1 MGIFNL
7 NLGKK
12 VIVYRSRDEAD
23 FNKAV
28 DLLKEAGIYCY
39 PFESED
45 MPTLGCGARINPA
58 RIGGTKG
65 DFPEII
71 YRIEVGIDDEEKA
84 REILKDKV
92 LKVMDLG
99 LGI

>member
-23 FNKAV
+23 YKKAV
-28 DLLKEAGIYCY
+28 ALLKEAGITCF

-58 RIGGTKG
+58 RIGGKKG
-65 DFPEII
+65 DF
-71 YRIEVGIDDEEKA
+71 R
-84 REILKDKV
+84 LF
-92 LKVMDLG
+92 
-99 LGI
+99 